1 MPSKHYTNQ
10 NNHIFTH
17 PSMSKHSEFQKL
29 EYLLNS
35 PEIAPSKYSPSL
47 ANKILLVV
55 KRFHD
60 YYEEDT
66 SHGAEVMFGEMH
78 GYTGYC

>member
-1 MPSKHYTNQ
+1 
-10 NNHIFTH
+10 
-17 PSMSKHSEFQKL
+17 MSKHSEFQKL

-55 KRFHD
+55 NRVGRLLNK
-60 YYEEDT
+60 
-66 SHGAEVMFGEMH
+66 
-78 GYTGYC
+78 